1 MKMRAMQEI
10 VTVLVSTL
18 IVGSQAG
25 LDVEDLISRGY
36 TCSLADQA
44 GGSSYQYQQ
53 GVETVCDDGVC
64 SQCVKTGEG
73 IKSWLLRN
81 QHMDV
86 EDYLKHG
93 FVCSLEFRDLADA
106 NKVCDDGLCVG
117 CKKPLLT
124 GGRGEVERLL
134 ERGYKCFLVRDV
146 PEYGLAPAVEVV
158 CDDGECFG
166 CIHTPSSQETARSVD
181 EMVALGYTCSVT
193 R

>member
-1 MKMRAMQEI
+1 M
-10 VTVLVSTL
+10 L
-18 IVGSQAG
+18 ITAFFVVSQAG
-25 LDVEDLISRGY
+25 LDVEDLISRGF
-36 TCSLADQA
+36 TCSLADQT
-44 GGSSYQYQQ
+44 GGSQHQP

-73 IKSWLLRN
+73 IKPWLLRN

-86 EDYLKHG
+86 EDYLRHG
-93 FVCSLEFRDLADA
+93 FVCSQEFRDLAEA

-117 CKKPLLT
+117 CKKPLWT
-124 GGRGEVERLL
+124 GGRGEVEEFL

-166 CIHTPSSQETARSVD
+166 CIKTARRQETARSVD
-181 EMVALGYTCSVT
+181 DMVALGYTCSLT
-193 R
+193 RLECSLIFP

>member
-1 MKMRAMQEI
+1 MEEI
-10 VTVLVSTL
+10 VSVLISTF
-18 IVGSQAG
+18 IISSQAG
-25 LDVEDLISRGY
+25 LDVEDFISRGY
-36 TCSLADQA
+36 TCSLADQTDTR
-44 GGSSYQYQQ
+44 GSPHQP

-73 IKSWLLRN
+73 IQPWLLRN
-81 QHMDV
+81 QHMEV
-86 EDYLKHG
+86 EDYLRHG

-106 NKVCDDGLCVG
+106 HKVCDDGLCVG

-124 GGRGEVERLL
+124 GGRGEVERFL
-134 ERGYKCFLVRDV
+134 ERGHKCFLVRDV

-166 CIHTPSSQETARSVD
+166 CIKTASSQETVRSVE
-181 EMVALGYTCSVT
+181 EMVAQGYTCTVT

>member
-1 MKMRAMQEI
+1 MQEI
-10 VTVLVSTL
+10 VTVFLISTF
-18 IVGSQAG
+18 IVASQAG

-36 TCSLADQA
+36 TFSLADQT
-44 GGSSYQYQQ
+44 GGRQNQP

-73 IKSWLLRN
+73 IKPWLLRN

-106 NKVCDDGLCVG
+106 HKVCDDGLCVG
-117 CKKPLLT
+117 CKKPLWS
-124 GGRGEVERLL
+124 GGRGEVERYL

-146 PEYGLAPAVEVV
+146 PQYGLAPAVEVI

-166 CIHTPSSQETARSVD
+166 CIKTDTRQQAPRSVD